1 MWYLSL
7 LVFLENIYVES
18 LNNMSVIIVIKSYKF
33 YDIAVVSV
41 KESDCKIQFL
51 VYEQN
56 WCQKHD
62 EKF

>member
-7 LVFLENIYVES
+7 LIFLENIYVES

-41 KESDCKIQFL
+41 KESDYKIQFL
-51 VYEQN
+51 VYEQK